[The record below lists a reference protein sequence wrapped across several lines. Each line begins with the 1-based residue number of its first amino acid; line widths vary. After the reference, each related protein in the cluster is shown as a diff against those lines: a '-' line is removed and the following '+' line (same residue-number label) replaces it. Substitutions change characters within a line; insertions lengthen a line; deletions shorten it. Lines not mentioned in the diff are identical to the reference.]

1 MLTYCIQSYIDT
13 GSENIFSIGAK
24 TDVAKSNNTKKVHQK
39 GEDRLANTLAIND
52 PKKDAKRD
60 RDNYAV
66 NLRKQK
72 R

>member
-1 MLTYCIQSYIDT
+1 MFLDQDS
-13 GSENIFSIGAK
+13 IFSIGQKAEE
-24 TDVAKSNNTKKVHQK
+24 SNAQDRKKAIHK
-39 GEDRLANTLAIND
+39 GEDRLAETLAIRD
-52 PKKDAKRD
+52 DKKDAKRE

>member
-1 MLTYCIQSYIDT
+1 M
-13 GSENIFSIGAK
+13 
-24 TDVAKSNNTKKVHQK
+24 
-39 GEDRLANTLAIND
+39 ANTLEMND
-52 PKKDAKRD
+52 QKKDAKRD